1 MIPWYYLIPALII
14 GGILGIMLVAIL
26 SAND

>member
-14 GGILGIMLVAIL
+14 GGVLGIMIVAIL